1 MLFGGFFDEPK
12 RSRPNLSPERDL
24 LYTKQKGNCNGCG
37 KSFDKRNLAVDHIRP
52 FSQGHGDRI
61 TNLQLLCTACNS
73 LKGTGTMAQL
83 RKKLQ
88 VRGIT
93 KSSAKATTS
102 GKKKVPV
109 KRAPAK
115 KRQTRNKDPFADLF
129 G

>member
-24 LYTKQKGNCNGCG
+24 LYTKQKGKCNGCG
-37 KSFDKRNLAVDHIRP
+37 KKFDKRNLAVDHIRP
-52 FSQGHGDRI
+52 FAQGHGERI

-88 VRGIT
+88 ARGIT
-93 KSSAKATTS
+93 KASKATTA
-102 GKKKVPV
+102 GKQKGPA
-109 KRAPAK
+109 KRPPAK
-115 KRQTRNKDPFADLF
+115 KRPSRPKDPFADLF
-129 G
+129 GF